1 MSGPGGLPLI
11 ERGRWARLLVGLIS
25 HAQTAWWGLVSA
37 RIGGTRGLVVVQ
49 AVILR
54 DGPPR
59 EVLLSLRPDV
69 LGWELP
75 GGTVM
80 RGEAEEPA
88 VVREVREETGLEVE
102 VVAHVGDWIRKGF
115 RPHRARIY
123 RCRVVGG
130 RLRPSSETPRVGWFA
145 AESPPDALFA
155 WYHGPL
161 SRALAAE
168 VGAAPIEVI
177 ERWGLRSIWQAFR
190 IDLRMRWQGLPPG
203 ADGERED

>member
-1 MSGPGGLPLI
+1 MSGPGRRPLI

-37 RIGGTRGLVVVQ
+37 RIGGSRGLVVVQ
-49 AVILR
+49 AVVLR
-54 DGPPR
+54 DGPPQQ
-59 EVLLSLRPDV
+59 VLLSLRPDV

-80 RGEAEEPA
+80 RSEATERA
-88 VVREVREETGLEVE
+88 VVREVREETGLQVE

-130 RLRPSSETPRVGWFA
+130 RLRPSSETPRVGWFP

-155 WYHGPL
+155 WYREPL
-161 SRALAAE
+161 ARALE
-168 VGAAPIEVI
+168 SPGPPIEVV
-177 ERWGLRSIWQAFR
+177 ERQGLASIWQAFR
-190 IDLRMRWQGLPPG
+190 IDLRIRWQGLPPG
-203 ADGERED
+203 AGEERED